1 MKQLLW
7 LPLYLLPLTACGQKD
22 EIYDDY
28 TGKTVEGHDHDHDGD
43 GKPDHAPDEH
53 DDHEHGDHDHDHDHD
68 HDEVSL
74 GTMTI
79 GEYQVECGQGH
90 GPLVAGEES
99 HLVVKLPFN
108 DSGATIVRAWIGTA
122 DRTLSRVAK
131 GEYAASHDDYDVH
144 AVAPIP
150 LPEGVQWW
158 VEIERPDGSKAT
170 GSIQPKLP

>member
-43 GKPDHAPDEH
+43 GKPDHADHEH
-53 DDHEHGDHDHDHDHD
+53 DDHEHGDHDHDHD
-68 HDEVSL
+68 EVAL

-79 GEYQVECGQGH
+79 GEHQIECRQGH

-99 HLVVKLPFN
+99 FLVVKLPFS
-108 DSGATIVRAWIGTA
+108 DAGGTIVHAWIGTSDRSQAKVARATYSTA
-122 DRTLSRVAK
+122 DDQYT
-131 GEYAASHDDYDVH
+131 VH
-144 AVAPIP
+144 AVAPYP
-150 LPEGVQWW
+150 LPDGVQWW
-158 VEIERPDGSKAT
+158 VELERLDGSKAI
-170 GSIQPKLP
+170 GSIQPTLP

>member
-1 MKQLLW
+1 MNHSLW
-7 LPLYLLPLTACGQKD
+7 LALFLLPLMGCGDKQ
-22 EIYDDY
+22 EIYDDH
-28 TGKTVEGHDHDHDGD
+28 TGKAVEGQGHDHDGD
-43 GKPDHAPDEH
+43 GKPDHEPHEH
-53 DDHEHGDHDHDHDHD
+53 DEEGGHSADDHD
-68 HDEVSL
+68 HDEVPL

-158 VEIERPDGSKAT
+158 VEIERPDGSKLT
-170 GSIQPKLP
+170 GSIQPQLP